1 MSIEKLASV
10 IESILF
16 VVSESVS
23 VKDLQKILQE
33 DEEQPITSKSIKA
46 ALGELQRKYSLENSG
61 LSLMQIEENYQIV
74 SKIENNY
81 YVEKVIIKKRK
92 KSLSRAAL
100 EVVSIIAYKQPITK
114 LEIDEIRGVKSD
126 SVIGNLM
133 ELGLIVEKGRLDRI
147 GRPILFGTTDKFLR
161 EFGIDKIKNLP
172 EIRKVEQANE

>member
-46 ALGELQRKYSLENSG
+46 ALGELQRKYNLENSG